1 MLSFNVKNND
11 RAIFAIS
18 DSTIRHLKQKN
29 IFYSKKR
36 TIYIIMSLTLNIVE

>member
-18 DSTIRHLKQKN
+18 DSTIRHLKQK
-29 IFYSKKR
+29 K
-36 TIYIIMSLTLNIVE
+36 YILR